1 MDTVLSVG
9 IGQTVA
15 FYVPRDLLRPN
26 LVSPLTVAVSPGSGG
41 TVTVEYQVAQGGAWR
56 TVTDGNL
63 AGALAAA
70 ASDVLVG
77 PVFALRAAAATAAA
91 TVEIAQ

>member
-1 MDTVLSVG
+1 MGTETL
-9 IGQTVA
+9 TVA
-15 FYVPRDLLRPN
+15 VGTPQVFQTPVAARSLAA
-26 LVSPLTVAVSPGSGG
+26 PLTIAVSPGSGG

-56 TVTDGNL
+56 AVADGNL
-63 AGALAAA
+63 AGTLAAA

-77 PVFALRAAAATAAA
+77 PVFALRFTAATAAA